1 MAEDGSQALEQFCLL
16 AKSAKGRAV
25 VGIIQ
30 QTLSSKRIYVFGEL
44 LAMPSVQA
52 LRGTEHAPHL
62 DLLEIFA
69 FGTYSDYRAK
79 GDAMPPLTPAQLTKL
94 RQLSLVSLARE
105 SAVVAYATMQE
116 ELAVDNVRDL
126 EDAIIETIYAGLLSG
141 KMDQMSAEFRV
152 AKAAGRDV
160 KLDTVGDLAAKLEA
174 WAATAGQLSAELEEN
189 KASAKAMRDQRKDE
203 QLALDGKIEDAKKG
217 LKGEDLHGGAYDG
230 MDVDR
235 PKRRGK
241 RTRMPFGK

>member
-44 LAMPSVQA
+44 LAMPS
-52 LRGTEHAPHL
+52 
-62 DLLEIFA
+62 
-69 FGTYSDYRAK
+69 
-79 GDAMPPLTPAQLTKL
+79 LTKL

-152 AKAAGRDV
+152 AKAAGRDP
-160 KLDTVGDLAAKLEA
+160 
-174 WAATAGQLSAELEEN
+174 AELEEN

-230 MDVDR
+230 MDATA
-235 PKRRGK
+235 RRQAHAHALRQVSGCVS
-241 RTRMPFGK
+241 RASPCSLR